1 VRAYENHLC
10 VVYANWAEHKNED
23 GVHFNGQSVVASA
36 VGELL
41 LMLAASD
48 RGLFLA
54 EAIEDVRRGGGAAG
68 QGGEQ
73 LRDRRPMIYLSARP
87 ELRAQLAWK
96 LAVAGAFIAGLLLG
110 ALAKKPR

>member
-1 VRAYENHLC
+1 
-10 VVYANWAEHKNED
+10 
-23 GVHFNGQSVVASA
+23 VHFNGQSVVASA

-87 ELRAQLAWK
+87 ALAWK

-110 ALAKKPR
+110 ALAKKSR